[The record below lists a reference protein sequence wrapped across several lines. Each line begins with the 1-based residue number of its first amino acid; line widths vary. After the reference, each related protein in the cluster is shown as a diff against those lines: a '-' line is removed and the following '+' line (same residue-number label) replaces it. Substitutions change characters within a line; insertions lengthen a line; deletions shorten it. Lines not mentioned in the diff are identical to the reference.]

1 MIVNF
6 SLSKIQVAKNKE
18 LTGNVEAQNNV
29 KITDIIEQNVSSFAE
44 KKSAVNIQ
52 FSYTV
57 SYGDKVGTI
66 EMEGKT
72 LYLVEDKEKKE
83 LLDQR
88 KKEKK
93 VDPKHSQKILNHI
106 LQKCN
111 IRALSLEQEVG
122 LPPHIPFPRVAL
134 KSQITGEKKA
144 S

>member
-6 SLSKIQVAKNKE
+6 SLSRIQAAKQKE
-18 LTGNVEAQNNV
+18 LTGNIEASNNV
-29 KITDIIEQNVSSFAE
+29 KITDITEQNVASFAE
-44 KKSAVNIQ
+44 KKSAVNII

-57 SYGDKVGTI
+57 SYGEKIGLI
-66 EMEGKT
+66 EMEGKA
-72 LYLVEDKEKKE
+72 LYMIDDKEKKE
-83 LLDQR
+83 LLDQW

-134 KSQITGEKKA
+134 KSEVAGGKKA
-144 S
+144 A

>member
-18 LTGNVEAQNNV
+18 LKGNVEARNNV
-29 KITDIIEQNVSSFAE
+29 KITDILEQNVSSFAE
-44 KKSAVNIQ
+44 KKGAVNVQ

-57 SYGDKVGTI
+57 SYGEEFGMI
-66 EMEGKT
+66 AMEGKA

-83 LLDQR
+83 MLDQW

-93 VDPKHSQKILNHI
+93 VDQKHSQKILNHI
-106 LQKCN
+106 LQRCN
-111 IRALSLEQEVG
+111 IRALSLELEVG

-134 KSQITGEKKA
+134 KSQVAGEKKA